1 MRTSA
6 GTRRRRPRPPDSSA
20 EDARTLQ
27 ALGYSQQLHRR
38 LGAFGNFSASLS
50 VISIMSGTLL
60 LFGYGLNSGGPAVI
74 MWGWLAVGPLVLCL
88 AAALAEITS
97 RYPTSGGLYYM
108 ARRLGGERWSWY
120 TGWLNLLGLLGGIAA
135 QDYGIATFTAA
146 WANLQWGHTPTP
158 GSLLA
163 TYAVVLALHAALN
176 LFGARLMNFLT
187 SLSAWWHLAG
197 AVVIVGTLTLV
208 PAHHQPAGFVFSEFT
223 NNTGWSA
230 PVYVM
235 LLGMLLPVFALAGY
249 DTSAHLSEE
258 TSRASVAAARGIVR
272 SVAVSWIAGGL
283 LLAALLFAVQDYTAT
298 LSGPTG
304 VPVAQIFL
312 DALGVALAKVLLLV
326 IIVAQF
332 LCGYTVTASAS
343 RMIYAFARDGALPG
357 SARWRQVSR
366 RTAVPANAVWLAVGV
381 AFVLALPSLYS
392 ATAFSAVTAIS
403 VVGFTPAYAIPV
415 LLRLRHR
422 DRFTPGPW
430 HLGRWS
436 RPIGWVAVL
445 WAAAVSV
452 LFLLPQTSPITA
464 TSFTYT
470 PVAVAVA
477 LALTALWWRTGR
489 HSYRVPGS
497 HSPADADIDIDTD
510 TDTDTAVDADATTGT
525 GTDEFKPTNI

>member
-1 MRTSA
+1 MRTSVRA
-6 GTRRRRPRPPDSSA
+6 RHRLPGPLNDNN
-20 EDARTLQ
+20 EDARILQ
-27 ALGYSQQLHRR
+27 SLGYTQQLHRR
-38 LGAFGNFSASLS
+38 MGAFGNFAASVS

-74 MWGWLAVGPLVLCL
+74 MWGWLVVGPLVLCL

-108 ARRLGGERWSWY
+108 ARQLGGERWSWY
-120 TGWLNLLGLLGGIAA
+120 TGWLNLMGLLGGIAA
-135 QDYGIATFTAA
+135 QDYGIATFTGA
-146 WANLQWGHTPTP
+146 WLHLQFGYTPTP
-158 GSLLA
+158 GSLL
-163 TYAVVLALHAALN
+163 TLYAVVLALHAVLN
-176 LFGARLMNFLT
+176 LFGTRLMNFLT
-187 SLSAWWHLAG
+187 SLSAWWHLTG
-197 AVVIVGTLTLV
+197 ALVIIGALTLV

-223 NNTGWSA
+223 DNTGWNA
-230 PVYVM
+230 PVYVV

-258 TSRASVAAARGIVR
+258 TSRASVAAARGIIR
-272 SVAVSWIAGGL
+272 SVAVSWVAGGVL
-283 LLAALLFAVQDYTAT
+283 LLALLFAVQDYAAT

-304 VPVAQIFL
+304 VPVAQILL
-312 DALGVALAKVLLLV
+312 DALGVATAKSLLLV

-357 SARWRQVSR
+357 SSRWQQVSR
-366 RTAVPANAVWLAVGV
+366 RTAIPANAVWLAVGV

-436 RPIGWVAVL
+436 RPIGWVAVV
-445 WAAAVSV
+445 WAAGVTV
-452 LFLLPQTSPITA
+452 LFLLPQTSPVTA
-464 TSFTYT
+464 TSFNYT
-470 PVAVAVA
+470 PVAVLVA
-477 LALTALWWRTGR
+477 LVLAALWWRVGR
-489 HSYRVPGS
+489 RSYRVPRPTS
-497 HSPADADIDIDTD
+497 SSAQEA
-510 TDTDTAVDADATTGT
+510 
-525 GTDEFKPTNI
+525 EFEGRIV

>member
-1 MRTSA
+1 MTSVRT
-6 GTRRRRPRPPDSSA
+6 PRQQQSNPVDDDA
-20 EDARTLQ
+20 EDARILQ
-27 ALGYSQQLHRR
+27 SLGYTQQLHRR
-38 LGAFGNFSASLS
+38 MGAFGNFSASLS

-74 MWGWLAVGPLVLCL
+74 TWGWLAVGPLVLCL

-108 ARRLGGERWSWY
+108 ARQLGGERWSWY

-146 WANLQWGHTPTP
+146 WMNLQFGYTPAP

-163 TYAVVLALHAALN
+163 LYAVILALHAVLN
-176 LFGARLMNFLT
+176 LFGTRLMNILT

-197 AVVIVGTLTLV
+197 AVVIIGSLALV
-208 PAHHQPAGFVFSEFT
+208 PSHHQSAGFVFSEFT

-230 PVYVM
+230 PVYVI

-258 TSRASVAAARGIVR
+258 TNHASVAAARGIFR
-272 SVAVSWIAGGL
+272 SVAVSWIAGGIL
-283 LLAALLFAVQDYTAT
+283 LTTLLFAVQDYATT

-304 VPVAQIFL
+304 VPVAQILL
-312 DALGVALAKVLLLV
+312 DALGMAAAKALLLV

-357 SARWRQVSR
+357 SGLWKKISR
-366 RTAVPANAVWLAVGV
+366 RTAIPANAVWLAVAV

-392 ATAFSAVTAIS
+392 PAAFAAVTAIS
-403 VVGFTPAYAIPV
+403 VVGFTSAYAIPV
-415 LLRLRHR
+415 LLRLLHR
-422 DRFTPGPW
+422 DRFSPGPW
-430 HLGRWS
+430 NLGRWS
-436 RPIGWVAVL
+436 RPIGWVAVV
-445 WAAAVSV
+445 WAAAVTV
-452 LFLLPQTSPITA
+452 LFLLPQSSPITA
-464 TSFTYT
+464 TTFNYT
-470 PVAVAVA
+470 PVAVVVA
-477 LALTALWWRTGR
+477 FLIAALWRRFGR
-489 HSYRVPGS
+489 DSYRVPRS
-497 HSPADADIDIDTD
+497 SSPTEDRQFEGII
-510 TDTDTAVDADATTGT
+510 
-525 GTDEFKPTNI
+525 

>member
-6 GTRRRRPRPPDSSA
+6 HARQRRSEPLDNDERILK
-20 EDARTLQ
+20 E
-27 ALGYSQQLHRR
+27 LGYNQQLHRR
-38 LGAFGNFSASLS
+38 MGAFGNFSASLS

-60 LFGYGLNSGGPAVI
+60 LFGFGLNSGGPAVVV
-74 MWGWLAVGPLVLCL
+74 WGWLAVGPLVLCL

-108 ARRLGGERWSWY
+108 ARQLGGERWSWY

-146 WANLQWGHTPTP
+146 WANLQFGFVPTP
-158 GSLLA
+158 GSLLVM
-163 TYAVVLALHAALN
+163 YAVILALHGALN
-176 LFGARLMNFLT
+176 LFGSRLMNILT

-197 AVVIVGTLTLV
+197 AVVIVGALTLV
-208 PAHHQPAGFVFSEFT
+208 PSHHQPAGFVFSEFT
-223 NNTGWSA
+223 NNTGWSS
-230 PVYVM
+230 PVYVV
-235 LLGMLLPVFALAGY
+235 LLGMLLPCFALAGY

-258 TSRASVAAARGIVR
+258 TSGASVAAARGIIR
-272 SVAVSWIAGGL
+272 SVAVSWIAGGVL
-283 LLAALLFAVQDYTAT
+283 LIALLFAVQDYAGT
-298 LSGPTG
+298 LGSRSG

-312 DALGVALAKVLLLV
+312 DALGVAAAKALLLV
-326 IIVAQF
+326 IIVAQV

-357 SARWRQVSR
+357 SARWQKVSR
-366 RTAVPANAVWLAVGV
+366 RTAVPANAVWLAVVV

-436 RPIGWVAVL
+436 RPIGRVAVL
-445 WAAAVSV
+445 WAAAVTV
-452 LFLLPQTSPITA
+452 LFLLPQSSPVTA
-464 TSFTYT
+464 TSFNYT
-470 PVAVAVA
+470 PVALLVA
-477 LALTALWWRTGR
+477 LAMAAVWWRFGR
-489 HSYRVPGS
+489 RSYGVPRS
-497 HSPADADIDIDTD
+497 SAANAHDQLEEA
-510 TDTDTAVDADATTGT
+510 
-525 GTDEFKPTNI
+525 ENII

>member
-1 MRTSA
+1 MRTPARARSRQP
-6 GTRRRRPRPPDSSA
+6 GPPLDSG

-27 ALGYSQQLHRR
+27 SLGYTQQLQRR

-108 ARRLGGERWSWY
+108 ARQLGGERWSWY

-146 WANLQWGHTPTP
+146 WANLQFGYAPAP
-158 GSLLA
+158 GSLLIL
-163 TYAVVLALHAALN
+163 YAVILALHAILN
-176 LFGARLMNFLT
+176 LFGTRLMNVLT
-187 SLSAWWHLAG
+187 SLSAWWHLVG
-197 AVVIVGTLTLV
+197 AVVIIGALAFL
-208 PAHHQPAGFVFSEFT
+208 PSHHRSAGFVFSEFT
-223 NNTGWSA
+223 NNTGWSS
-230 PVYVM
+230 PVYVI

-258 TSRASVAAARGIVR
+258 TSRAAVAAARGIVR
-272 SVAVSWIAGGL
+272 SVAVSWLAGGV
-283 LLAALLFAVQDYTAT
+283 LLAALLFAVQDYAT
-298 LSGPTG
+298 TLAGPTG
-304 VPVAQIFL
+304 VPVAQILL
-312 DALGVALAKVLLLV
+312 DALGAAVAKVLLLV

-332 LCGYTVTASAS
+332 LCGYAVTASAS

-357 SARWRQVSR
+357 SARWQQVSR
-366 RTAVPANAVWLAVGV
+366 RTAVPSHAVWLAVGA

-436 RPIGWVAVL
+436 RPVGWVAVV
-445 WAAAVSV
+445 WAGAATV
-452 LFLLPQTSPITA
+452 LFLLPQTSPVTG
-464 TSFTYT
+464 TSFNYT

-477 LALTALWWRTGR
+477 LAMAALWWRVGR
-489 HSYRVPGS
+489 RSYHVPHSGSPGE
-497 HSPADADIDIDTD
+497 TD
-510 TDTDTAVDADATTGT
+510 QFDGS
-525 GTDEFKPTNI
+525 GR